1 MERSLKPVLVVSHQA
16 PNRLLRAYLL
26 GLPLAPSLH
35 DDGTCA
41 EIAALADGATVG
53 GAPCI
58 LALSPLAQEI
68 KLSEQAAPPPPPFAH
83 TPLPTPSCISV
94 ACVRYVACALHVWC
108 VD

>member
-1 MERSLKPVLVVSHQA
+1 MERSLKPVMVVSHQA

-41 EIAALADGATVG
+41 EIAALADGATAG

-58 LALSPLAQEI
+58 LALSPMAQEI
-68 KLSEQAAPPPPPFAH
+68 KLSEQAAPPSPP
-83 TPLPTPSCISV
+83 LSPTHLCPPRPAS
-94 ACVRYVACALHVWC
+94 ALRV
-108 VD
+108 